1 MAQLTH
7 LVVVKIDDVLVVPPL
22 LANKERVVGPVAV
35 KCLGAV
41 EYLAAISLAITRRAL
56 HTSRELFRPSLLGAV
71 NPVKEIAQQVRL
83 TLEHVV
89 LVILVQDAGPVGTTR
104 VVPGAKSNHLSGA
117 ILQ

>member
-1 MAQLTH
+1 VAQLTH